1 MMRLGK
7 SAAAW
12 ALVAGVLATAVRAA
26 EPDPAKV
33 AQIPAQMQGFVEKG
47 EISGIVTLVATKD
60 KVVHLAAVGKSDLES
75 GRAMRTDD
83 LFWIAS
89 MSKPITAV
97 AVAICKDDGKLSF
110 DDPVEKYIPEFKKV
124 TVAGGAAAARPI
136 TLRDLLTH
144 TSGMGEYAKSQPHW
158 TLQEF
163 VDQAVSQPLKF
174 QPGTKWSYSTAGIDA
189 LGRVVEI
196 VSGKSLDTFMKER
209 IFDPLQMTETT
220 FWLSPGQEKRFAHN
234 YRLNNSTHKLEP
246 AVITYM
252 YGTEVTD
259 RQRAP
264 LGGAGLFSTASD
276 VGKFYQMTLNRGSL
290 NGKRILKPETLA
302 AMLTVQTGELTAR
315 PGMPW
320 GYGFCIV
327 TDPKAMEANAMLTP
341 GSYGHGGA
349 HGTSSWV
356 DPAKGAVYVIMLQ
369 RASLRNPDNSDMHRV
384 FQETADAAFGK

>member
-1 MMRLGK
+1 
-7 SAAAW
+7 
-12 ALVAGVLATAVRAA
+12 
-26 EPDPAKV
+26 
-33 AQIPAQMQGFVEKG
+33 
-47 EISGIVTLVATKD
+47 
-60 KVVHLAAVGKSDLES
+60 
-75 GRAMRTDD
+75 
-83 LFWIAS
+83 
-89 MSKPITAV
+89 
-97 AVAICKDDGKLSF
+97 
-110 DDPVEKYIPEFKKV
+110 
-124 TVAGGAAAARPI
+124 
-136 TLRDLLTH
+136 
-144 TSGMGEYAKSQPHW
+144 
-158 TLQEF
+158 
-163 VDQAVSQPLKF
+163 
-174 QPGTKWSYSTAGIDA
+174 
-189 LGRVVEI
+189 
-196 VSGKSLDTFMKER
+196 
-209 IFDPLQMTETT
+209 
-220 FWLSPGQEKRFAHN
+220 
-234 YRLNNSTHKLEP
+234 
-246 AVITYM
+246 M

-327 TDPKAMEANAMLTP
+327 TDPKAMDANAMLTP

>member
-1 MMRLGK
+1 MRLGR
-7 SAAAW
+7 AATAW
-12 ALVAGVLATAVRAA
+12 ALAAGLLATAVRAA
-26 EPDPAKV
+26 EPDAATLAK
-33 AQIPAQMQGFVEKG
+33 IPAQMQAFVDKG
-47 EISGIVTLVATKD
+47 EISGIVTLVATRD

-75 GRAMRTDD
+75 GRAMQTDD

-124 TVAGGAAAARPI
+124 TLAGGAAPSRPI
-136 TLRDLLTH
+136 MIRDLLTH
-144 TSGMGEYAKSQPHW
+144 TSGMGEYSKSQPHW

-163 VDQAVSQPLKF
+163 VNQAISQPLKF

-196 VSGKSLDTFMKER
+196 VSGKSFDAFMKER

-220 FWLSPGQEKRFAHN
+220 FWLSPEQARRFAHN
-234 YRLNNSTHKLEP
+234 YRLNPTTQKLEP
-246 AVITYM
+246 ATIAYM
-252 YGTEVTD
+252 YGTEITD
-259 RQRAP
+259 RQRPP
-264 LGGAGLFSTASD
+264 LGGAGLFSTAAD
-276 VGKFYQMTLNRGSL
+276 IGKFYQMTLNHGSV
-290 NGKRILKPETLA
+290 NGKQILKAETLA
-302 AMLTVQTGELTAR
+302 EMLKVQTGELTAR

-384 FQETADAAFGK
+384 FQETANAAFGK

>member
-1 MMRLGK
+1 MRLGR
-7 SAAAW
+7 AATAW
-12 ALVAGVLATAVRAA
+12 ALAAGLLATAVRAA
-26 EPDPAKV
+26 KPDAATLAK
-33 AQIPAQMQGFVEKG
+33 IPAQMQAFVDKG
-47 EISGIVTLVATKD
+47 EISGIVTLVATRD

-75 GRAMRTDD
+75 GRAMQTDD

-97 AVAICKDDGKLSF
+97 AVAICKDDGRLSF
-110 DDPVEKYIPEFKKV
+110 DDPVEEYIPAFKKV
-124 TVAGGAAAARPI
+124 TLAGGAAPSRPI
-136 TLRDLLTH
+136 TIRDLLTH
-144 TSGMGEYAKSQPHW
+144 TSGMGEYSKSQPHW

-163 VDQAVSQPLKF
+163 VNQAISQPLKF

-196 VSGKSLDTFMKER
+196 VSGKSFDAFMKER

-220 FWLSPGQEKRFAHN
+220 FWLSPEQARRFAHN
-234 YRLNNSTHKLEP
+234 YRLNPTTQKLEP
-246 AVITYM
+246 ATIAYM
-252 YGTEVTD
+252 YGTEITD
-259 RQRAP
+259 RQRPP
-264 LGGAGLFSTASD
+264 LGGAGLFSTAAD
-276 VGKFYQMTLNRGSL
+276 IGKFYQMTLNHGSV
-290 NGKRILKPETLA
+290 NGKQILKAETLA
-302 AMLTVQTGELTAR
+302 EMLKVQTGELTAR

-384 FQETADAAFGK
+384 FQETANAAFGK

>member
-1 MMRLGK
+1 MRLGR
-7 SAAAW
+7 AATAW
-12 ALVAGVLATAVRAA
+12 ALAAGLLATAVRAA
-26 EPDPAKV
+26 EPDAATLAK
-33 AQIPAQMQGFVEKG
+33 IPAQMQAFVDKG
-47 EISGIVTLVATKD
+47 EISGIVTLVATRD

-75 GRAMRTDD
+75 GRAMQTDD

-97 AVAICKDDGKLSF
+97 AVAICKDDGRLSF
-110 DDPVEKYIPEFKKV
+110 DDPVEEYIPAFKKV
-124 TVAGGAAAARPI
+124 TLAGGAAPSRPI
-136 TLRDLLTH
+136 TIRDLLTH
-144 TSGMGEYAKSQPHW
+144 TSGMGEYSKSQPHW

-163 VDQAVSQPLKF
+163 VNQAISQPLKF

-196 VSGKSLDTFMKER
+196 VSGKSFDAFMKER

-220 FWLSPGQEKRFAHN
+220 FWLSPEQARRFAHN
-234 YRLNNSTHKLEP
+234 YRLNPTTQKLEP
-246 AVITYM
+246 ATIAYM
-252 YGTEVTD
+252 YGTEITD
-259 RQRAP
+259 RQRPP
-264 LGGAGLFSTASD
+264 LGGAGLFSTAAD
-276 VGKFYQMTLNRGSL
+276 IGKFYQMTLNHGSV
-290 NGKRILKPETLA
+290 NGKQILKAETLA
-302 AMLTVQTGELTAR
+302 EMLKVQTGELTAR

-384 FQETADAAFGK
+384 FQETANAAFGK

>member
-1 MMRLGK
+1 MRLGR
-7 SAAAW
+7 AATAW
-12 ALVAGVLATAVRAA
+12 ALASGLLATAVRAA
-26 EPDPAKV
+26 EPDAATLAK
-33 AQIPAQMQGFVEKG
+33 IPAQMQAFVDKG
-47 EISGIVTLVATKD
+47 EISGIVTLVATRD

-75 GRAMRTDD
+75 GRAMQTDD

-97 AVAICKDDGKLSF
+97 AVAICKDDGRLSF
-110 DDPVEKYIPEFKKV
+110 DDPVEEYIPAFKKV
-124 TVAGGAAAARPI
+124 TLAGGAAPSRPI
-136 TLRDLLTH
+136 TIRDLLTH
-144 TSGMGEYAKSQPHW
+144 TSGMGEYSKSQPHW

-163 VDQAVSQPLKF
+163 VNQAISQPLKF

-196 VSGKSLDTFMKER
+196 VSGKSFDAFMKER

-220 FWLSPGQEKRFAHN
+220 FWLSPEQARRFAHN
-234 YRLNNSTHKLEP
+234 YRLNPTTQKLEP
-246 AVITYM
+246 ATIAYM
-252 YGTEVTD
+252 YGTEITD
-259 RQRAP
+259 RQRPP
-264 LGGAGLFSTASD
+264 LGGAGLFSTAAD
-276 VGKFYQMTLNRGSL
+276 IGKFYQMTLNHGSV
-290 NGKRILKPETLA
+290 NGKQILKAETLA
-302 AMLTVQTGELTAR
+302 EMLKVQTGELTAR

-384 FQETADAAFGK
+384 FQETANAAFGK

>member
-1 MMRLGK
+1 MRLGR
-7 SAAAW
+7 AATAW
-12 ALVAGVLATAVRAA
+12 ALAAGLLATAVRAA
-26 EPDPAKV
+26 KPDAATLAK
-33 AQIPAQMQGFVEKG
+33 IPAQMQAFVDKG
-47 EISGIVTLVATKD
+47 EISGIVTLVATRD

-75 GRAMRTDD
+75 GRAMQTDD

-97 AVAICKDDGKLSF
+97 AVAICKDDGRLSF

-124 TVAGGAAAARPI
+124 TLAGGAAPSRPI
-136 TLRDLLTH
+136 TIRDLLTH
-144 TSGMGEYAKSQPHW
+144 TSGMGEYSKSQPHW

-163 VDQAVSQPLKF
+163 VNQAISQPLKF

-196 VSGKSLDTFMKER
+196 VSGKSFDAFMKER

-220 FWLSPGQEKRFAHN
+220 FWLSPEQAQRFAHN
-234 YRLNNSTHKLEP
+234 YRLNPTTQKLEP
-246 AVITYM
+246 ATIAYM
-252 YGTEVTD
+252 YGTEITD
-259 RQRAP
+259 RQRPP
-264 LGGAGLFSTASD
+264 LGGAGLFSTAAD
-276 VGKFYQMTLNRGSL
+276 IGKFYQMTLNHGSV
-290 NGKRILKPETLA
+290 NGKQILKAETLA
-302 AMLTVQTGELTAR
+302 EMLKVQTGELTAR

-384 FQETADAAFGK
+384 FQETANAAFGK